1 MVRMDDL
8 LLLLP
13 GRAYSHV
20 QRESSSAH
28 SAFVFL
34 PEVLGVSR
42 RGSGRLVTCAR
53 HAAYVARR
61 YVIDARY
68 VHAISCSL
76 PWCAVARPSQV
87 ERIQG
92 RPFFKKRKGGGP
104 HRGEGY
110 TDALPRVPRSA
121 SPLFNSGSGERTR
134 TGEGTEGRAHRHV
147 PSDTETED
155 VVREEGV

>member
-8 LLLLP
+8 RLLLP

-28 SAFVFL
+28 SAFAFL

-53 HAAYVARR
+53 RAAYVARR

-87 ERIQG
+87 ERSQG
-92 RPFFKKRKGGGP
+92 RPFFFKGGDP

-110 TDALPRVPRSA
+110 TGVLPRVPRSA

-155 VVREEGV
+155 VVREVGV